1 MDSTAWLITVS
12 IFALVLLLFL
22 VLRTKLQAF
31 IALLIVSILVGL
43 AIGMPPSEIVATI
56 EDAMGGTLGFVAL
69 VIGLGSMFGEVLRVS
84 GGSERLALGLIQKF
98 GEKNIVWA
106 LGFSGFLVSIAVY
119 IDVAIIILVPLIYS
133 IALKS
138 KKSLLYYGIP
148 LCAGLSVTH
157 TFLPPTPGPIATA
170 SIINADLGWVIIFGI
185 ICGIP
190 AMIVAGPLFGRF
202 ISKKVFVPVPEHIL
216 RETENQT
223 VNRELPSFRSA
234 ILIIL
239 LPLVLILTNT
249 TAEIL
254 LPEGNTIR
262 TVLTFIGN
270 PIVALLIVCLL
281 TFWIFGTRRG
291 YSREEVQKIATK
303 AMEPAGV
310 IMLVTGAGGVFGKML
325 IASGIG
331 DVLADAMQAINMP
344 LLLFGFLT
352 ASIIRISQGSGTVS
366 MITASSLVAPL
377 VESFQVS
384 EPMLG
389 LLVIAI
395 ACGGTAFSHVN
406 DSGFWMAN
414 RYFDMS
420 VKDTLRTWTVMKT
433 IVGLTGFVMCCIVS
447 LFI

>member
-1 MDSTAWLITVS
+1 LDSTAWLITVS